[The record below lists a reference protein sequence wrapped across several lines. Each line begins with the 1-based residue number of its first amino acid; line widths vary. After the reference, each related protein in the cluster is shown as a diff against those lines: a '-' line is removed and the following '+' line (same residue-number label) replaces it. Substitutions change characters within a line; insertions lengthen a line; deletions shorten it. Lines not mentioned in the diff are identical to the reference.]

1 MIAKLTGRIDELGTD
16 TLVIDVGGVG
26 YLVTCARSTLADL
39 TIGVTM
45 TLYVDSQTR
54 EDGTRLYGFA
64 SAGEREW
71 FRLLQSVQ
79 GVGGKVAVAILSVL
93 SPDALARALAAGDK
107 AAVARAD
114 GVGPKLA
121 LRIVTELK
129 DKAIGAAF
137 ASPSTRAATGAGR
150 SAKPEPAPRVDEAAL
165 SALVNLGFGR
175 SEAYAAV
182 IEANRALGSDA
193 TVEALIRAGLK
204 ELGR

>member
-1 MIAKLTGRIDELGTD
+1 MIAKLTGTIDELHAD
-16 TLVIDVGGVG
+16 ALVIDVGGVG
-26 YLVTCARSTLADL
+26 YLVTCPRGTLADL
-39 TIGVTM
+39 SIGARAS
-45 TLYVDSQTR
+45 LFIDSQTR
-54 EDGTRLYGFA
+54 EDGTRLYGFTTT
-64 SAGEREW
+64 GEREW

-79 GVGGKVAVAILSVL
+79 GVGGRVAVAVLSVL

-107 AAVARAD
+107 TAVARAD

-137 ASPSTRAATGAGR
+137 APAKPAGAGP
-150 SAKPEPAPRVDEAAL
+150 ATAEPAIRVDEAAL

-182 IEANRALGSDA
+182 IEAARALGSEA

>member
-16 TLVIDVGGVG
+16 SLVIDVGGVG
-26 YLVTCARSTLADL
+26 YLVACPRSTLAERAVGEPL
-39 TIGVTM
+39 TLFI
-45 TLYVDSQTR
+45 DSQTR

-64 SAGEREW
+64 SGAEREW

-93 SPDALARALAAGDK
+93 SVEALARALAAGDK
-107 AAVARAD
+107 AAISRAD

-121 LRIVTELK
+121 LRIATELK

-137 ASPSTRAATGAGR
+137 AVTHSPVRAAAGAAPAEPPPR
-150 SAKPEPAPRVDEAAL
+150 ADESAI

-182 IEANRALGSDA
+182 IEAGRTLGADA
-193 TVEALIRAGLK
+193 TIEALIRAGLK
-204 ELGR
+204 ELSR

>member
-16 TLVIDVGGVG
+16 NLVIDVGGVG
-26 YLVTCARSTLADL
+26 YLVTCPRSTLAALAIDAPA
-39 TIGVTM
+39 
-45 TLYVDSQTR
+45 TLYIDSQTR
-54 EDGTRLYGFA
+54 EDGTRLYGFV
-64 SAGEREW
+64 SSGEREW

-93 SPDALARALAAGDK
+93 SSDALARALAAGDK

-129 DKAIGAAF
+129 DKAIGTAF
-137 ASPSTRAATGAGR
+137 APARPLPG
-150 SAKPEPAPRVDEAAL
+150 AKPVEAAPRVDEAAL

-175 SEAYAAV
+175 SEAYTAV
-182 IEANRALGSDA
+182 IEAARVLGQDA
-193 TVEALIRAGLK
+193 TVENLIRAGLK

>member
-1 MIAKLTGRIDELGTD
+1 MIAKLTGRIDELGPD
-16 TLVIDVGGVG
+16 SLVIDVGGVG
-26 YLVTCARSTLADL
+26 YLVTCPRSTLAERAVGEPL
-39 TIGVTM
+39 TLFI
-45 TLYVDSQTR
+45 DSQTR

-64 SAGEREW
+64 SGAEREW

-93 SPDALARALAAGDK
+93 SVDALARALAAGDK
-107 AAVARAD
+107 AAISRAD

-121 LRIVTELK
+121 LRIATELK

-137 ASPSTRAATGAGR
+137 AVTHSPVRAVGAST
-150 SAKPEPAPRVDEAAL
+150 PVEPAPRVEESAI

-182 IEANRALGSDA
+182 IEAARALGSEA
-193 TVEALIRAGLK
+193 TIEALIRAGLK

>member
-16 TLVIDVGGVG
+16 SLVIDVGGVG
-26 YLVTCARSTLADL
+26 YLVSCPRSTLADRVIGEPL
-39 TIGVTM
+39 TLFI
-45 TLYVDSQTR
+45 DSQTR

-64 SAGEREW
+64 SGAEREW

-79 GVGGKVAVAILSVL
+79 GVGGKVAIAILSVL
-93 SPDALARALAAGDK
+93 SVEALARALAAGDK
-107 AAVARAD
+107 AAISRAD

-121 LRIVTELK
+121 LRIATELK

-137 ASPSTRAATGAGR
+137 TVAHATVRAGGTSAPTATTLAADE
-150 SAKPEPAPRVDEAAL
+150 SAV

-182 IEANRALGSDA
+182 IEAARALGADA